1 MPRLRAFFYFQFRQ
15 FIMTEI
21 DNIKSNFKKLDN
33 YFIILLASQLF
44 LIITSLFIV
53 SNQSENSSQYLS
65 NNVRI
70 VIMVVT
76 LSAVLIL
83 RVYYNVSIIKLRNAE
98 SIEKQS
104 SEFYNLNINRM
115 AILET
120 ISLINLIAFLI
131 TYQFVFLII
140 CGILF
145 ILFIIYRPTE
155 KSFNSEMKVK
165 K

>member
-1 MPRLRAFFYFQFRQ
+1 
-15 FIMTEI
+15 MT
-21 DNIKSNFKKLDN
+21 DTVSIKSSFKKLDN
-33 YFIILLASQLF
+33 FFLVLLSSQLF

-53 SNQSENSSQYLS
+53 SNQSENSAQYLS
-65 NNVRI
+65 NNFRI

-76 LSAVLIL
+76 LSAVLIV
-83 RVYYNVSIIKLRNAE
+83 RVYYNVSIIKFRNAD

-120 ISLINLIAFLI
+120 ISLINLIAFLV

>member
-1 MPRLRAFFYFQFRQ
+1 
-15 FIMTEI
+15 MTEI
-21 DNIKSNFKKLDN
+21 SPIKSSLKKLDN
-33 YFIILLASQLF
+33 YFLLLLSSQLF

-53 SNQSENSSQYLS
+53 TNQSENSAQYLS
-65 NNVRI
+65 DNVRI

-83 RVYYNVSIIKLRNAE
+83 RVFYNVSIIKLRSAE

-104 SEFYNLNINRM
+104 SEFYNLHINRM

-120 ISLINLIAFLI
+120 ISLINLMAFLI
-131 TYQFVFLII
+131 SFQIVFLII
-140 CGILF
+140 CGILL
-145 ILFIIYRPTE
+145 ILFIVYRPTE

>member
-1 MPRLRAFFYFQFRQ
+1 
-15 FIMTEI
+15 MTEI
-21 DNIKSNFKKLDN
+21 DNIKSNFKTLEN

-155 KSFNSEMKVK
+155 KSFNLEMKVK